1 MSEAL
6 GEDLAEQLAELTLA
20 RDRPLIV
27 SDADEVLFA
36 FMASFEPYLN
46 TRGLVFDWSSFAL
59 SGNIRRRSDDQPID
73 YDEVRVHLREFF
85 ASHVEAIDPVPG
97 AAEALARLTAR
108 AQVVVLSNLPADQR
122 AARRRALVK
131 HGMDYPLITNTGA
144 KGEAVRAMA
153 AQVAAPVV
161 FIDDIPHHHTSVKR
175 AASDVWRLHF
185 IADRR
190 LAALLGPAKD
200 SHQRADDWT
209 EALAA
214 IETYLDRQGF

>member
-6 GEDLAEQLAELTLA
+6 REDVRAQLAELTLLP
-20 RDRPLIV
+20 DQPLIV

-36 FMASFEPYLN
+36 FMARFEPYLVAQD
-46 TRGLVFDWSSFAL
+46 LVFDWSSFAL
-59 SGNIRRRSDDQPID
+59 SGNIRRASDNQAID

-85 ASHVEAIDPVPG
+85 ANHVEDIDPVPG
-97 AAEALARLTAR
+97 AARALARLATR
-108 AQVVVLSNLPADQR
+108 AQVVVLSNLPADQH

-144 KGEAVRAMA
+144 KGEAVRVMA
-153 AQVAAPVV
+153 AQIAAPVV
-161 FIDDIPHHHTSVKR
+161 FIDDIPHHHTSVKQ
-175 AASDVWRLHF
+175 AAGDVWRLHF

-190 LAALLGPAKD
+190 LAALLGPAND

-214 IETYLDRQGF
+214 IETYLNRQGF